1 MGTAHRN
8 RTVQKQPNAVA
19 LAAPA
24 DCENT
29 RKFKFGF
36 ILAAFALT
44 LLFAATSMAD
54 GHAKGEQSCQGFG
67 PQTPRD
73 IDQLA
78 GTNKRSFSLAPD
90 YTEMNL
96 CNIHFHANAE
106 HKAKDFAIYAGKGDD
121 KGVGGGYQCAISQSL
136 SKAELKPVSKSVC
149 GGIEPGDTVEFHWV
163 HSSCDVS
170 PGPTLG
176 ACLSDSCAN
185 PDLRVETQVFTV
197 VNDENAMDF
206 EDFRYAGAKQ
216 GSLHQVKALPTG
228 TGLPVEFAGSTTGPS
243 FDAQQCSPLQVSW
256 SVRPHCAKVSIQSLA
271 KWCESNVFDE
281 DHAHGVRELV
291 TDPALLSEIE

>member
-1 MGTAHRN
+1 MSRY
-8 RTVQKQPNAVA
+8 
-19 LAAPA
+19 
-24 DCENT
+24 CEH
-29 RKFKFGF
+29 RKFPDKPPSAAIAAYTDMELKKNSGF
-36 ILAAFALT
+36 VFTAFLLTILFVAST
-44 LLFAATSMAD
+44 LAD
-54 GHAKGEQSCQGFG
+54 DHSKTEQSCQGFG

-73 IDQLA
+73 IDQLS
-78 GTNKRSFSLAPD
+78 GTNKRTFSLAPA
-90 YTEMNL
+90 YSEMNL
-96 CNIHFHANAE
+96 CNIHFHTNAE
-106 HKAKDFAIYAGKGDD
+106 HKAKDFAIYAGKGNK

-136 SKAELKPVSKSVC
+136 SKAELRPMSETAC
-149 GGIEPGDTVEFHWV
+149 GGIKPGNTIEFHWV

-197 VNDENAMDF
+197 VNDSNAMDLD
-206 EDFRYAGAKQ
+206 DFRYAGARE

-228 TGLPVEFAGSTTGPS
+228 TGQPVEFTGSTTGPS
-243 FDAQQCSPLQVSW
+243 FSAQQCSPLQVSW

-271 KWCESNVFDE
+271 KWCESNDFNE

-291 TDPALLSEIE
+291 TDPALLSEIK

>member
-1 MGTAHRN
+1 MSKHYLKHKITNKSKAIAITAPFELELG
-8 RTVQKQPNAVA
+8 K
-19 LAAPA
+19 
-24 DCENT
+24 
-29 RKFKFGF
+29 KFELTL
-36 ILAAFALT
+36 IAFALT
-44 LLFAATSMAD
+44 CLFAVSALAD
-54 GHAKGEQSCQGFG
+54 GQTEQEQNCQGFG

-73 IDQLA
+73 IDQLS

-90 YTEMNL
+90 YSEMNL

-106 HKAKDFAIYAGKGDD
+106 HKAKDFAIYAGKGNE

-136 SKAELKPVSKSVC
+136 SKVELKPVSKSVC
-149 GGIEPGDTVEFHWV
+149 GGIGPGDTVEFHWV

-197 VNDENAMDF
+197 VNDEAAMDF
-206 EDFRYAGAKQ
+206 DDFRYAGAKKAN
-216 GSLHQVKALPTG
+216 LHQVKALPTG
-228 TGLPVEFAGSTTGPS
+228 TGHPVEFAGSTTGPS
-243 FDAQQCSPLQVSW
+243 FNAQQCSPLQVSW

-271 KWCESNVFDE
+271 KWCESNAFDE

-291 TDPALLSEIE
+291 TDPALLSEIK

>member
-1 MGTAHRN
+1 MYKHYGNNRN
-8 RTVQKQPNAVA
+8 VNKQSAVA
-19 LAAPA
+19 AAA
-24 DCENT
+24 TMET
-29 RKFKFGF
+29 GHFERWRFV
-36 ILAAFALT
+36 LAAFALT
-44 LLFAATSMAD
+44 SLFAVATLAD
-54 GHAKGEQSCQGFG
+54 DHAKSEQSCGSFG

-78 GTNKRSFSLAPD
+78 GTNKRAFSLAPA
-90 YTEMNL
+90 YSEMNL
-96 CNIHFHANAE
+96 CNIHFHKNAE
-106 HKAKDFAIYAGKGDD
+106 HKAKDFAIYAGKGDE

-197 VNDENAMDF
+197 VNDKDAMDF
-206 EDFRYAGAKQ
+206 DDFRYAGATEGK
-216 GSLHQVKALPTG
+216 LHQVKALPTG

-243 FDAQQCSPLQVSW
+243 YNAQKCSPLQVSW
-256 SVRPHCAKVSIQSLA
+256 SVRPHCAKVSIHSLA
-271 KWCESNVFDE
+271 KWCESNDFNE

-291 TDPALLSEIE
+291 TDPALLSEIK

>member
-1 MGTAHRN
+1 MTRAPAGQAIAPQTYRA
-8 RTVQKQPNAVA
+8 VAMPWVINASRVWTTA
-19 LAAPA
+19 LAAFCLSA
-24 DCENT
+24 
-29 RKFKFGF
+29 
-36 ILAAFALT
+36 
-44 LLFAATSMAD
+44 LFAASTNAD
-54 GHAKGEQSCQGFG
+54 DGQGKQAQSCQGFG

-73 IDQLA
+73 IDQLS
-78 GTNKRSFSLAPD
+78 GTNQRMFSLAPD
-90 YTEMNL
+90 YSELNL

-106 HKAKDFAIYAGKGDD
+106 HKAKDFAIYAGKGDS
-121 KGVGGGYQCAISQSL
+121 KGVGGGYQCSM
-136 SKAELKPVSKSVC
+136 SKALSSAELTPVAESVC

-197 VNDENAMDF
+197 VNDPDALDF
-206 EDFRYAGAKQ
+206 DNFRYAGAH
-216 GSLHQVKALPTG
+216 GDDLHQVKALPTN
-228 TGLPVEFAGSTTGPS
+228 TGQPVEFAGSTTGPS
-243 FDAQQCSPLQVSW
+243 FNAQQCSPLQVSW

-271 KWCESNVFDE
+271 KWCENNVFDE

-291 TDPALLSEIE
+291 TDPALLSKIK